1 MTTFEHMT
9 TFIFGDPK
17 GQPRARAFARKMGS
31 VHVARMYDSDVAD
44 AWKQAVDLGIA
55 RELNANPL
63 MLPRFGAFDC
73 ALTFFFRR
81 PKSHYGK
88 SGHVK
93 ASAPVCH
100 VSKPDAD
107 NLAKLV
113 LDRITRSNRIWSD
126 DSQVARLRVEKYWAI
141 TDARIGVYVSVKRFE
156 VEAAE

>member
-1 MTTFEHMT
+1 MT

-31 VHVARMYDSDVAD
+31 KHVARMYDSDEAD
-44 AWKQAVDLGIA
+44 AWKRAVDLGIE
-55 RELNANPL
+55 RELKSAAVMPD
-63 MLPRFGAFDC
+63 PFGAFDC
-73 ALTFFFRR
+73 KLTFFFRR

-88 SGHVK
+88 AGHVK

-113 LDRITRSNRIWSD
+113 LDRITRGGRIWRD
-126 DSQVARLRVEKYWAI
+126 DSQVARLRVEKFWAI
-141 TDARIGVYVSVKRFE
+141 TDARIGVYLSVERF
-156 VEAAE
+156 VAST